1 MICGDERAQPVQVG
15 VIVLFGFLIIAL
27 SVFQATIVPQENGE
41 VEFRHSQEVQN
52 QMADVRGALI
62 RAAVTGE
69 AYPVSVPLGTG
80 YPPRAITLNPPPSS
94 GNLRTVAPGGGTELR
109 IENAAAVEA
118 EPRDFWDAG
127 ARTYETG
134 GLVYRPNYNVY
145 GQAPAVGFE
154 NSVLYNRAPDGT
166 VVAQSG
172 QRLVDGRE
180 LDLTVLQGNYQ
191 RSGSGTASVDVSSPT
206 ADPRTVVVEASSE
219 SEPIRFTVP
228 TALSEQTW
236 ETLLEDELG
245 AGGYVTSLSKLDGEL
260 TVELRPTDDDGE
272 PIRYELLVA
281 PAGLGSA
288 IPSSPAAYLTDVSGN
303 GTSIPKRGS
312 QQIVAE
318 VRDEFNAPERG
329 IATCA
334 EVTSGGGSIEESPP
348 TDVSDA
354 DGRIDYTYHAPD
366 NNSPNT
372 SSPGSPSH
380 SETVVVTVSYD
391 CNDQDR
397 PSSDAVPTATA
408 TFEIGVY
415 RANGR

>member
-1 MICGDERAQPVQVG
+1 MICGDERAQPIQVG

-52 QMADVRGALI
+52 QMADVRGALL
-62 RAAVTGE
+62 RAAATGE
-69 AYPVSVPLGTG
+69 VYPVSVPLGTG

-118 EPRDFWDAG
+118 EPRDFWDAQT
-127 ARTYETG
+127 RTYETG

-145 GQAPAVGFE
+145 EQAPAVGFE

-228 TALSEQTW
+228 PALNETTW
-236 ETLLEDELG
+236 ESLLEDELG
-245 AGGYVTSLSKLDGEL
+245 EGGYVTSLSKSDGEL
-260 TVELRPTDDDGE
+260 TVELRPTDADGL
-272 PIRYELLVA
+272 IRYELLVA
-281 PAGLGSA
+281 PAGLGSD
-288 IPSSPAAYLTDVSGN
+288 IPPSPAAYLTDVSGN
-303 GTSIPKRGS
+303 GTSIPKMGS
-312 QQIVAE
+312 QQVVAE

-329 IATCA
+329 VATCA

-354 DGRIDYTYHAPD
+354 DGRVDYTYRAPD
-366 NNSPNT
+366 NNSPEN
-372 SSPGSPSH
+372 PRVDAPSH

-391 CNDQDR
+391 CND
-397 PSSDAVPTATA
+397 
-408 TFEIGVY
+408 
-415 RANGR
+415 